1 MKSKVVIIAM
11 VSILIML
18 SPTMVVGEEEGNAV
32 DEKSVVYIK
41 GESHQY
47 KFGSFVHIG
56 RIWWCP
62 NFDVRLIF
70 DVNDKFIFSINGEEQ
85 TVTSDRVSI
94 SMDSFFGIAPTLYS
108 FLNNDIVRIYG
119 VCDEVIFE
127 EA

>member
-94 SMDSFFGIAPTLYS
+94 SMDNFFGIAPTLYS

-127 EA
+127 EV

>member
-1 MKSKVVIIAM
+1 
-11 VSILIML
+11 ML

-94 SMDSFFGIAPTLYS
+94 SMDNFFGIAPTLYS

-127 EA
+127 EV